1 MSLPKILR
9 FLSTKPLFVEGVI
22 QAVGD
27 DDVVEE
33 FDVHYFT
40 GTVETP
46 SEYLII
52 FAGGEIARGMVVAD
66 GENGAVREDG
76 LPHDDADVD
85 GGFSNA
91 TMRDTHFLDETVVL
105 VQ

>member
-1 MSLPKILR
+1 M
-9 FLSTKPLFVEGVI
+9 PLFVEGVI
-22 QAVGD
+22 QSVGD

-33 FDVHYFT
+33 FDVHHFT

-85 GGFSNA
+85 GGFCDA
-91 TMRDTHFLDETVVL
+91 AM
-105 VQ
+105 